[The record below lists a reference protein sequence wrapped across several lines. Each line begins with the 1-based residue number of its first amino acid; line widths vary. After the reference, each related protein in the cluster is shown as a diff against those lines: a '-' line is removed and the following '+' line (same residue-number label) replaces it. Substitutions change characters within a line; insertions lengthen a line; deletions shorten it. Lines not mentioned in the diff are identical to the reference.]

1 MEYPKKGCD
10 VGYFLSTGTNQNSIT
25 ILRRSS
31 VTKPCFLSIGLRS
44 DRWQSAQIKDQA
56 DLHFLEKVISRCS
69 VRCIL
74 GFRVLGFYWEYPK
87 KGCDL
92 GYFLRSKFNKIQLP
106 FCDAQVS
113 PNPVFCR
120 SDWDRTGGRSTTKW
134 TCIFLKKWSLAAA
147 YAAFCDCQL
156 GVSQK
161 WLPCGILLKTL
172 KRHQKESNLNDFC
185 RFPCT
190 GHCKFTVWNGVSQKR
205 LPCGILFITQPPI
218 AKVGWDCSESKV
230 MPTKG
235 VNDTSPEVT
244 QSGLRLQRESSSSA
258 DVTSVSELYSLR
270 LPLFP
275 SG

>member
-87 KGCDL
+87 KGCDV

-120 SDWDRTGGRSTTKW
+120 SDWDRTGGQKCPDQRPSGP
-134 TCIFLKKWSLAAA
+134 
-147 YAAFCDCQL
+147 AFSWKSDL
-156 GVSQK
+156 S
-161 WLPCGILLKTL
+161 
-172 KRHQKESNLNDFC
+172 
-185 RFPCT
+185 
-190 GHCKFTVWNGVSQKR
+190 
-205 LPCGILFITQPPI
+205 
-218 AKVGWDCSESKV
+218 
-230 MPTKG
+230 
-235 VNDTSPEVT
+235 
-244 QSGLRLQRESSSSA
+244 LQREINFVIVSSEYPKNGCY
-258 DVTSVSELYSLR
+258 VGY
-270 LPLFP
+270 F
-275 SG
+275 